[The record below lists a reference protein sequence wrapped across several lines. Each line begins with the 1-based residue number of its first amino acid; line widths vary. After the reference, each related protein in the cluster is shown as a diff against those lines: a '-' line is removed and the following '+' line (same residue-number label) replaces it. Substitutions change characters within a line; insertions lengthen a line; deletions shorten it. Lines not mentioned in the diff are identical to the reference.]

1 MGNKLNNSN
10 VPDVAATPPW
20 LDSATASLVEDIIRT
35 LAARRADVLAIIL
48 YGSIARHDE
57 RSADDTNP
65 SDVDLLA
72 IFETDDE
79 SFALREGKALFSI
92 LGEAYNRHLDILRD
106 VKVMF
111 ASRNLS
117 EWDSTFI
124 AHIAQDGVLLWS
136 RGNLPDALSPVAH
149 RGFVTTD
156 RPAMDKRTH
165 VDR

>member
-1 MGNKLNNSN
+1 MGDKLNNSN
-10 VPDVAATPPW
+10 ELDVAVMPPW

-35 LAARRADVLAIIL
+35 LATRRADVLAIVL

-57 RSADDTNP
+57 RSVDDAHP

-72 IFETDDE
+72 IFETEDE
-79 SFALREGKALFSI
+79 RFSLREGKALFSI

-111 ASRNLS
+111 ASRKLG

-124 AHIAQDGVLLWS
+124 ASINRDGVLLWA
-136 RGNLPDALSPVAH
+136 RGELPEVLSPVAH
-149 RGFVTTD
+149 RGFMATD
-156 RPAMDKRTH
+156 RPVTH
-165 VDR
+165 EQSQAD

>member
-1 MGNKLNNSN
+1 MGDQLNNAN
-10 VPDVAATPPW
+10 EPDVSVMPSW
-20 LDSATASLVEDIIRT
+20 LDSATASLVEDIVQT

-57 RSADDTNP
+57 RSLDDAYP

-72 IFETDDE
+72 IFDTDDE
-79 SFALREGKALFSI
+79 RFSLREGKALFSI

-111 ASRNLS
+111 ASRNLG

-124 AHIAQDGVLLWS
+124 ASISRDGVLLWT
-136 RGNLPDALSPVAH
+136 RGELPDVLLPVAH
-149 RGFVTTD
+149 RGFVASD
-156 RPAMDKRTH
+156 RPIMDRRTH
-165 VDR
+165 AD

>member
-1 MGNKLNNSN
+1 MGDKLNTSN
-10 VPDVAATPPW
+10 ELDVAIMPPW
-20 LDSATASLVEDIIRT
+20 LDSATASLIEDIVRT

-57 RSADDTNP
+57 RSLDDVHP

-79 SFALREGKALFSI
+79 HFALREGKALFSI

-111 ASRNLS
+111 ASRNLG
-117 EWDSTFI
+117 EWDSTFVASI
-124 AHIAQDGVLLWS
+124 NRDGVLLWARS
-136 RGNLPDALSPVAH
+136 ELPDVLLSVAR
-149 RGFVTTD
+149 RGFVATD
-156 RPAMDKRTH
+156 RPITNNGARAD
-165 VDR
+165 

>member
-1 MGNKLNNSN
+1 MGDKLNNSN
-10 VPDVAATPPW
+10 ELDVAVMPPW

-35 LAARRADVLAIIL
+35 LATRRADVLAIVL

-57 RSADDTNP
+57 RSVDDAHP

-72 IFETDDE
+72 IFETEDE
-79 SFALREGKALFSI
+79 RFSLREGKALFSI

-111 ASRNLS
+111 ASRNLG

-124 AHIAQDGVLLWS
+124 ANIAQDGVLLWS
-136 RGNLPDALSPVAH
+136 RGNLPDALSPVAE
-149 RGFVTTD
+149 RRIMATD
-156 RPAMDKRTH
+156 RPAMDERIHT
-165 VDR
+165 D